1 MLTTYPTPL
10 FVVTDATVKRKVYP
24 LLKAILPPH
33 KVLVLPTGEAA
44 KNVVELEKIWTWL
57 ADQGAD
63 RQSVLVALGGGAV
76 SDVAGFAAATYMR
89 GIRWVAIPTTLLAM
103 VDAAI
108 GGKTAINLGGAKNMV
123 GAFHPPAEVITNTV
137 YLETLPYGEL
147 LSGWAEVLKHTLL
160 HSEEAWKE
168 IRVRECDAPE
178 IWARAIALS
187 HEVKGNIV
195 AQDPTEQGL
204 RKALNLGHTIGHA
217 LESFFLEAGT
227 PILHGQ
233 AVALGLLAE
242 VFIATEQGL
251 CVPEGLAQVEETI
264 LSQYP
269 LLPYKKKDITHLIK
283 LLQHDKKRVGKTLRY
298 VALTKPGV
306 YNVEGTFTEAE
317 ARKAFALLM

>member
-1 MLTTYPTPL
+1 
-10 FVVTDATVKRKVYP
+10 
-24 LLKAILPPH
+24 
-33 KVLVLPTGEAA
+33 
-44 KNVVELEKIWTWL
+44 
-57 ADQGAD
+57 
-63 RQSVLVALGGGAV
+63 
-76 SDVAGFAAATYMR
+76 
-89 GIRWVAIPTTLLAM
+89 VAIPTTLLAM

-123 GAFHPPAEVITNTV
+123 GAFHPPAEVIINTV

-168 IRVRECDAPE
+168 IRVRECDDPE

-251 CVPEGLAQVEETI
+251 CVSEGLAQVEETI

-269 LLPYKKKDITHLIK
+269 LLPYEKKDIPHLIK

-317 ARKAFALLM
+317 ARKAFAMLM